1 MRRPF
6 ETSIRSITYVVL
18 ALLFST
24 PAFAWQAGDQV
35 EGVIAEVDGR
45 TMTVDREGGGRV
57 TARLNPRTQVVVQP
71 RQGGHYPNASPEF
84 LKVGMGVRFRQADG
98 PLDRVHVTAVPA
110 GAWPE
115 AAPPSNAGTVQERP
129 RSAEEQVLKVRITD
143 LGRGGDSFTADVAGS
158 KRVFRVERASLLR
171 SFHTGDLVIVSTNA
185 AGLVVDLR
193 AASLSGRVVSA
204 DRRVG
209 RLVVD
214 VDGREQSYAV
224 DDRDLLDDVQAG
236 DRIRFEVEERGAG
249 RPVVTAI
256 F

>member
-1 MRRPF
+1 
-6 ETSIRSITYVVL
+6 
-18 ALLFST
+18 
-24 PAFAWQAGDQV
+24 
-35 EGVIAEVDGR
+35 
-45 TMTVDREGGGRV
+45 
-57 TARLNPRTQVVVQP
+57 
-71 RQGGHYPNASPEF
+71 
-84 LKVGMGVRFRQADG
+84 
-98 PLDRVHVTAVPA
+98 
-110 GAWPE
+110 
-115 AAPPSNAGTVQERP
+115 VQERP

-171 SFHTGDLVIVSTNA
+171 SFRTGDLVIASTNA

-193 AASLSGRVVSA
+193 AASISGRVVSA

-209 RLVVD
+209 RLVVE